1 METWAWKPKVQ
12 PGEPSHRAELVERR
26 PKAEPGSWKES
37 TGRVEPKSC
46 KVLAEQV
53 NSLDGAS
60 CDDRDN
66 MLGR

>member
-1 METWAWKPKVQ
+1 M
-12 PGEPSHRAELVERR
+12 ERR